1 VQIPSPT
8 IEDIRR
14 LAHELNFELDD
25 EEAALFTASAAG
37 LAGELRG
44 FEGIEE
50 HNPLRVDAAQRER
63 GGARPEGD
71 ENRFGAWAWKVS
83 VKGRPTGPL
92 AGKRVVLKDNV
103 SLAGVPLHNGS
114 ALLQGF
120 VPEIDATVVTRLLD
134 AGAEI
139 VGKAVCENFCL
150 SGGSHTSFP
159 EPVRNPHDPAYMA
172 GGSSSG
178 SAVLVSSEEA
188 DLAVGGDQG
197 GSIRMPASWCG
208 IVGLKPTYG
217 LVPYTGILS
226 LDNTLDHTGPM
237 GRTAADV
244 AQMLDVMAGRDGL
257 DPRQGETPF
266 ELPSFTAELDRGL
279 AGLRIGVLRE
289 GFGWSNSEQAV
300 DDCVRRAAERFAAL
314 GATVSEVS
322 VPMHL
327 HGGRL
332 MGALLVEGTLRHFA
346 RDEGLGAGWMGF
358 YDTHFLEFYAE
369 ARRKHGQQFPASVK
383 SLLLTG
389 AWLEGKSF
397 GVIGAR
403 TQNRRRTLRA
413 AYDAAFAEVDV
424 LIMPT
429 TPILPAE
436 MPQPDAP
443 LALRMI
449 AAGNMTA
456 NTAAFNV
463 SGHPALSLPCG
474 REGALPIG
482 AMLVG
487 RHFEDGTLLR
497 AAHAYSDSNSDSN
510 SNLD

>member
-1 VQIPSPT
+1 MPIAPPT
-8 IEDIRR
+8 PDDMRR
-14 LAHELNFELDD
+14 LARELHFELDD
-25 EEAALFTASAAG
+25 EEVALFTASTAG
-37 LAGELRG
+37 LVASLDGAGG
-44 FEGIEE
+44 VEE
-50 HNPLRVDAAQRER
+50 HNPLRVTGEAARR

-71 ENRFGAWAWKVS
+71 ANRYGAWAWKLS
-83 VKGRPTGPL
+83 LKRDTEGPL
-92 AGKRVVLKDNV
+92 SGKRVVLKDNV
-103 SLAGVPLHNGS
+103 SLAGVPLQNGS
-114 ALLQGF
+114 AVLEGY
-120 VPEIDATVVTRLLD
+120 VPEIDATIVTRLLD

-178 SAVLVSSEEA
+178 SAVLVATNEA

-237 GRTAADV
+237 GRTSADV
-244 AQMLDVMAGRDGL
+244 ARMLDAVAGRDGL

-266 ELPSFTAELDRGL
+266 ELPAFAGQLERGL
-279 AGLRIGVLRE
+279 KGLRIGILQE
-289 GFGWSNSEQAV
+289 GFGWPNSDAAV
-300 DDCVRRAAERFAAL
+300 DECVRAAVDRFGQL
-314 GATVSEVS
+314 GANVSQVS
-322 VPMHL
+322 IPSHL
-327 HGGRL
+327 QGGAL
-332 MGALLVEGTLRHFA
+332 MGTLLLEGVLRQLA

-369 ARRKHGQQFPASVK
+369 ARRKRAQLLPPNVK
-383 SLLLTG
+383 SLMLMG

-397 GVIGAR
+397 GALGAR
-403 TQNRRRTLRA
+403 SQNRRRTLRA
-413 AYDAAFAEVDV
+413 DYDAALADVD
-424 LIMPT
+424 LLLMPT
-429 TPILPAE
+429 TPILPARL
-436 MPQPDAP
+436 PASDAP
-443 LALRMI
+443 LAVRMA

-456 NTAAFNV
+456 NTAAFDV

-474 REGALPIG
+474 SEGPLPIG

-487 RHFEDGTLLR
+487 RHFDDGTLLR
-497 AAHAYSDSNSDSN
+497 AAHAFEVG
-510 SNLD
+510 

>member
-1 VQIPSPT
+1 MPIAPPT
-8 IEDIRR
+8 SEDMRR
-14 LAHELNFELDD
+14 LARELHFTLDD
-25 EEAALFTASAAG
+25 EEAALFSASAAG
-37 LAGELRG
+37 LVANLDA
-44 FEGIEE
+44 FDDVEE
-50 HNPLRVDAAQRER
+50 DNPLRVDPDEAISR

-71 ENRFGAWAWKVS
+71 ANRFGAWAWKVC
-83 VKGRPTGPL
+83 VKREVQGPL
-92 AGKRVVLKDNV
+92 SGKRVVLKDNV

-114 ALLQGF
+114 AVLEGY
-120 VPEIDATVVTRLLD
+120 VPEIDATIVTRLLD

-178 SAVLVSSEEA
+178 SAVLVATDEA

-217 LVPYTGILS
+217 LVPYTGIMS

-237 GRTAADV
+237 GRTSADV
-244 AQMLDVMAGRDGL
+244 ALMLDAVAGRDGL

-266 ELPSFTAELDRGL
+266 ELPSFSRELQRG
-279 AGLRIGVLRE
+279 AQGLRIGILRE
-289 GFGWSNSEQAV
+289 GFGWPNSDAVV
-300 DDCVRRAAERFAAL
+300 DDCVRASADRFGQL
-314 GATVSEVS
+314 GAAVSEIS
-322 VPMHL
+322 VPSHL
-327 HGGRL
+327 LGGAL
-332 MGALLVEGTLRHFA
+332 MGALLLEGVLRQLA

-358 YDTHFLEFYAE
+358 YDTHFLEFYAD
-369 ARRKHGQQFPASVK
+369 ARRKRGQQLPPSVK
-383 SLLLTG
+383 SLMLMG

-397 GVIGAR
+397 GALGAR

-413 AYDAAFAEVDV
+413 DYDAALAEVD
-424 LIMPT
+424 LLLMPT
-429 TPILPAE
+429 TPILPALL
-436 MPQPDAP
+436 PAADAP
-443 LALRMI
+443 LALRMA

-456 NTAAFNV
+456 NTAAFDV

-474 REGALPIG
+474 SEGQLPIG

-487 RHFEDGTLLR
+487 RHFDDGTLLR
-497 AAHAYSDSNSDSN
+497 AAHAFETS
-510 SNLD
+510 

>member
-1 VQIPSPT
+1 MPIAPPT
-8 IEDIRR
+8 AQDVRR
-14 LAHELNFELDD
+14 LARALNFELDD
-25 EEAALFTASAAG
+25 EEAELFAASIAG
-37 LAGELRG
+37 LVGNLDAGDD
-44 FEGIEE
+44 IEE
-50 HNPLRVDAAQRER
+50 DNPLRIDPREAKR
-63 GGARPEGD
+63 GGKRPEGD
-71 ENRFGAWAWKVS
+71 ENRFGAWAWKIS
-83 VKGRPTGPL
+83 LRSGAAGPL
-92 AGKRVVLKDNV
+92 AGKRVVLKDNI
-103 SLAGVPLHNGS
+103 SLAGVPLQNGS
-114 ALLQGF
+114 AVLEGF

-178 SAVLVSSEEA
+178 CAVLVSTAEA

-226 LDNTLDHTGPM
+226 LENTLDHTGPM

-266 ELPSFTAELDRGL
+266 ELPEFSADLQGGA
-279 AGLRIGVLRE
+279 AGLRIGVLEE
-289 GFGWSNSEQAV
+289 GFGWPNSDTAV
-300 DDCVRRAAERFAAL
+300 DDCVRDAAERFRRL
-314 GATVSEVS
+314 GASVAKIS
-322 VPMHL
+322 VPLHL
-327 HGGRL
+327 RGGRL
-332 MGALLVEGTLRHFA
+332 MGMLLPEGTLRQLG

-369 ARRKHGQQFPASVK
+369 ARRKRGQHFPPNIK
-383 SLLLTG
+383 SLMLTG
-389 AWLEGKSF
+389 AWLEGKTF
-397 GVIGAR
+397 GAIGAR
-403 TQNRRRTLRA
+403 TQNRRRTLQK
-413 AYDAAFAEVDV
+413 AYDEALREVD
-424 LIMPT
+424 LLLMPT
-429 TPILPAE
+429 TPILPAR
-436 MPQPDAP
+436 MPEPDAP
-443 LALRMI
+443 LALRMA

-456 NTAAFNV
+456 NTAPFDV

-474 REGALPIG
+474 SDGALPIG

-497 AAHAYSDSNSDSN
+497 AAHAFETG
-510 SNLD
+510 

>member
-1 VQIPSPT
+1 MPIPAPT
-8 IEDIRR
+8 AEDLRR
-14 LAHELNFELDD
+14 LARELHFELDD
-25 EEAALFTASAAG
+25 EEVALFGAAVSG
-37 LAGELRG
+37 LAGELDA
-44 FEGIEE
+44 FDDIAE
-50 HNPLRVDAAQRER
+50 HNPLRVDPSLAKR
-63 GGARPEGD
+63 GGKRPEGD

-83 VKGRPTGPL
+83 VRSGATGPL
-92 AGKRVVLKDNV
+92 SGKRVVLKDNV

-114 ALLQGF
+114 ALMQGF
-120 VPEIDATVVTRLLD
+120 VPEIDASVVTRLLD

-150 SGGSHTSFP
+150 SGGSHTSYP
-159 EPVRNPHDPAYMA
+159 EPARNPHDPAIMA

-178 SAVLVSSEEA
+178 SAVLVATNDA

-244 AQMLDVMAGRDGL
+244 ASMLDVMAGRDGL
-257 DPRQGETPF
+257 DPRQGETHF
-266 ELPSFTAELDRGL
+266 ELASFATELERSL
-279 AGLRIGVLRE
+279 KGLRIGILEE
-289 GFGWSNSEQAV
+289 GFGWENSDAAV
-300 DDCVRRAAERFAAL
+300 DDCVRAAAERFRAL
-314 GATVSEVS
+314 GASVETIS
-322 VPMHL
+322 VPL
-327 HGGRL
+327 HRSGGQL

-369 ARRKHGQQFPASVK
+369 ARRKRGQDFPPSVK

-397 GVIGAR
+397 GAIGAR

-413 AYDAAFAEVDV
+413 AYDAALDEVD
-424 LIMPT
+424 LLLLPT
-429 TPILPAE
+429 TPILPAP
-436 MPQPDAP
+436 MPEPDAP
-443 LALRMI
+443 LALRLQ
-449 AAGNMTA
+449 ATQNMTE
-456 NTAAFNV
+456 NTAPFNV

-474 REGALPIG
+474 NEGALPIG

-487 RHFEDGTLLR
+487 RHFEDGSLLR
-497 AAHAYSDSNSDSN
+497 AAHAFESG
-510 SNLD
+510 